1 MATET
6 VNQRRD
12 DDTEDRANEA
22 AALGDLVLWISQ
34 ARDLLDEI
42 RDGAAHEGSQL
53 GEALK
58 RLDIRYH
65 SADWSSTEACDGLS
79 YVLFRQNYLIKSLA

>member
-22 AALGDLVLWISQ
+22 AALGDLVLWVSQ

-42 RDGAAHEGSQL
+42 RNAAGYEGSSL
-53 GEALK
+53 AVALK
-58 RLDIRYH
+58 RFDIRYH
-65 SADWSSTEACDGLS
+65 SADWTGGDAGDGLA
-79 YVLFRQNYLIKSLA
+79 YVLHRQNYLIKSLA

>member
-12 DDTEDRANEA
+12 DDTEDRAN
-22 AALGDLVLWISQ
+22 DLVLWISQ

-65 SADWSSTEACDGLS
+65 SADWSSAEAGDGLS

>member
-6 VNQRRD
+6 VNQQRD

-34 ARDLLDEI
+34 ARDLLGEI
-42 RDGAAHEGSQL
+42 RNAAGFEGSSL
-53 GEALK
+53 GAALK

-65 SADWSSTEACDGLS
+65 TADWNAGDAGDGLA
-79 YVLFRQNYLIKSLA
+79 YVLFRQNSLIKSLA